1 MGTLQTSLTWFFSA
15 LRTSPKLLKKMKI
28 VILLFAVLATINAAA
43 VQNAK
48 AADKP
53 AAVKAADIPKPAK
66 VEDKLEA
73 EDDLAEAQEDEGDDP
88 ASRSYCRRHPRRHVC
103 RRQRHR
109 RYCRRHPRRCRILR
123 HRRYCRRHPHQR
135 SCRRWRQ
142 RQLQHRQLLRKRL
155 QRRRSYCRRH

>member
-43 VQNAK
+43 LQNAK
-48 AADKP
+48 AADES

-73 EDDLAEAQEDEGDDP
+73 EEDMAETQEDEGEDDM
-88 ASRSYCRRHPRRHVC
+88 AETQEDEGEDDMAETQEEAELEVSA
-103 RRQRHR
+103 
-109 RYCRRHPRRCRILR
+109 L
-123 HRRYCRRHPHQR
+123 
-135 SCRRWRQ
+135 Q
-142 RQLQHRQLLRKRL
+142 RQCSGKE
-155 QRRRSYCRRH
+155 